1 MYPNGNP
8 TRCLAVTEHE
18 DAELCESEPNK
29 KRAAG
34 FFTTTGITP
43 STNNRRNKGKPGL
56 SDLNPIK
63 VKTHHDDIC
72 WASRS
77 HSSGTGGQLLAQ

>member
-34 FFTTTGITP
+34 FFTTTELHLRLTI
-43 STNNRRNKGKPGL
+43 
-56 SDLNPIK
+56 
-63 VKTHHDDIC
+63 V
-72 WASRS
+72 
-77 HSSGTGGQLLAQ
+77 GTKANLDFRI